1 MPRFFVKCVEMRL
14 AAKSSLIV
22 VPQGA
27 KDPREQ
33 NVAVLRRTKG
43 GSTISVPIGD
53 KVIPV
58 GAKLQV
64 KATKDGVMLLPR

>member
-1 MPRFFVKCVEMRL
+1 MRL
-14 AAKSSLIV
+14 AAKSSRIIV
-22 VPQGA
+22 PDGA

-33 NVAVLRRTKG
+33 NIAVLRRTKG

-53 KVIPV
+53 KVIPL

-64 KATKDGVMLLPR
+64 KTVGDRVMLLPR